1 MSEDTADTRPAPTA
15 EGAST
20 RRWAQELGE
29 LQNRIRKLKTG
40 VLPPAAVDLLED
52 ALSLSVTLLQELAG
66 AQLLQRRMQADM
78 RRSTASWGYLFDRV
92 PVPCVVTDSAG
103 TIISAN
109 RAASLFLN
117 ISAKHLVGR
126 LLLHFSDDR
135 EKFGT
140 ALLAVATDRT
150 RIEQVM
156 TIRPKERAPRE
167 MLVVIV
173 PESPEQ
179 SGRHLWFLQPMTP
192 TTRSPVVLPATSEQA
207 TAN

>member
-1 MSEDTADTRPAPTA
+1 MPEDTADTRPAPTTD
-15 EGAST
+15 GAST
-20 RRWAQELGE
+20 RRWALELGE
-29 LQNRIRKLKTG
+29 LQNRMRKLRTG
-40 VLPPAAVDLLED
+40 ALPPAALDLLED
-52 ALSLSVTLLQELAG
+52 SLSLSVTLLQELAG

-78 RRSTASWGYLFDRV
+78 RRSSASWGYLFDRV
-92 PVPCVVTDSAG
+92 PVPCLVTDTAA
-103 TIISAN
+103 TIVSAN

-140 ALLAVATDRT
+140 ALLSAATDRT

-167 MLVVIV
+167 MLVMIV

-179 SGRHLWFLQPMTP
+179 SGRYLWFLQPMTP
-192 TTRSPVVLPATSEQA
+192 TTRSPDVLPTTSEQA